1 MDRPPPLIPGAD
13 TASAALRPDVR
24 SRLRTR
30 ALGPLAVGWVAL
42 ALAAAAGLFWH
53 QDLRYSLAT
62 PIPDGLVVPSSGS
75 RLARPTVAA
84 GTGEH
89 PLLVHFFNPSCPCS
103 RFAAEQLATLEKRF
117 RGRLDVL
124 LVPLGD
130 GAGSAGRALAHLP
143 RTTAGAL
150 ELAHRYGAY
159 STPTAVLLG
168 ADGTLLFAAS
178 TAPAGTASTPRAST
192 CGSPS
197 NGFWVRRNPTP
208 SNSRC
213 RRRLD
218 VPCPS
223 RLRKPA
229 RHEQRR

>member
-1 MDRPPPLIPGAD
+1 M
-13 TASAALRPDVR
+13 R

-168 ADGTLLFAAS
+168 ADGTLLFRGQYSSSRYCVDPARQYVRLALERVLGEAQSDAVELAMPPPFGCPLPVS
-178 TAPAGTASTPRAST
+178 TAEASAP
-192 CGSPS
+192 
-197 NGFWVRRNPTP
+197 
-208 SNSRC
+208 
-213 RRRLD
+213 
-218 VPCPS
+218 
-223 RLRKPA
+223 
-229 RHEQRR
+229 